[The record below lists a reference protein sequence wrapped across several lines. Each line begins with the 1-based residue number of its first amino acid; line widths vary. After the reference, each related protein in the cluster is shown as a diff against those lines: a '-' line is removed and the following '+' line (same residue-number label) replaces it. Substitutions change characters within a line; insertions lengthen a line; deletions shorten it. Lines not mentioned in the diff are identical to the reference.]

1 MVKSNNRHRRPRSH
15 RRAANRSLRKRVKKT
30 FPGHI
35 AANSAENDIKMSEIL
50 EQFMEPYRNFDE
62 TEDAFRKLITLSI
75 LSWNMMLF
83 PEKDREAKLE
93 EFLTSFPEDIRS
105 EGRGIIEQMMSRKER
120 FFSNYKRTILGYE
133 LTDTGDGWHLSVA
146 STASS
151 VQG

>member
-1 MVKSNNRHRRPRSH
+1 MAKSKNIRKNPRSQ
-15 RRAANRSLRKRVKKT
+15 RRAANRSLRKKIKKT

-35 AANSAENDIKMSEIL
+35 TANSTEDDIKMSEIL
-50 EQFMEPYRNFDE
+50 EQFMEPFRDFDE

-83 PEKDREAKLE
+83 PEKDRKAKLE
-93 EFLTSFPEDIRS
+93 GLLTSFPEDIRR